1 MKLWMSR
8 GFQCGSYTF
17 WKKQPE
23 VEWNSRDEP
32 QIGYKL
38 MHSGFEICEMHN
50 VGKLFPELEI
60 PPGEMVE
67 IEIVVLER
75 GYYIGIVEE

>member
-8 GFQCGSYTF
+8 GFQTGGYTF
-17 WKKQPE
+17 WRVRPE
-23 VEWNSRDEP
+23 VGWNSRDEP
-32 QIGYKL
+32 QIGYEL
-38 MHSGFEICEMHN
+38 MNSGFELCEMHN
-50 VGKLFPELEI
+50 VGVLFPDFEI

-67 IEIVVLER
+67 IEIVPLER